1 MVNSNMKKLSVFS
14 LIVSLL
20 FILSCEDKVEKDTTP
35 PELTIVSPT
44 FGSTIGE
51 IVQIKVQTTDES
63 GILKVDFY
71 IQNSMVFSDT
81 TLPYE
86 YEWNTTTNQD
96 GEYKV
101 KVISYDTK
109 ENFVESEFSVT
120 VDNESKKPS
129 PLDITSVEY
138 DLEKMTVKWNQ
149 SQDSDFKQYNLHYS
163 DSENGTKTIIRTI
176 SDKSTTSFDTTTFDP
191 TKENWYFLEVVDF
204 FGLSSIGKGK
214 TNTID
219 LPPIEPIL
227 TVSYKSNEFIIN
239 WSENKDTDFSSY
251 ILYESLSDNM
261 NSQSK
266 IVQIN
271 SRSDTT
277 HIISDISDN
286 ERRYY
291 QIVVQDIFGLKNQ
304 SNIVLGNSF
313 QKIGFVSSGNDIIK
327 SEICSIDIDGQ
338 NKIKLTNNSTYDRGL
353 HYSTDGSKIVFMSDR
368 NSNQEIF
375 IMNVDGSNQTN
386 LTNDIDYDWDPKISP
401 DGNKIVFVSDREW
414 SSGTSEIYIMDIDG
428 KNQTNLTNNIS
439 RDIYP
444 GFFPDGSKI
453 YFESYR
459 DDFIKQ
465 FMMDIDGSN
474 QIEICRQCSRPSI
487 SPDGSKIIY
496 SSGFSIF
503 IMDIDGTN
511 KTQLTNNLESYS
523 PVFSPDGS
531 KILMRSS
538 DGNNNT
544 LYIMN
549 VDGTNKIN
557 LNVDTSLQYQFS
569 PDGSKI
575 VFVKGQNDSGGIHLI
590 NVDGT
595 DIVQLT
601 DGTYTDNNPQFQPR

>member
-1 MVNSNMKKLSVFS
+1 MNNKWFLLVLISV
-14 LIVSLL
+14 L
-20 FILSCEDKVEKDTTP
+20 FTFVFTTCEDKKDTTP

-44 FGSTIGE
+44 SGSTIGE

-149 SQDSDFKQYNLHYS
+149 SQDGDFKQYNLHYS
-163 DSENGTKTIIRTI
+163 DSENGTKTMIRTI
-176 SDKSTTSFDTTTFDP
+176 PDKSTTSFDTTTFDP

-439 RDIYP
+439 RDINP

-511 KTQLTNNLESYS
+511 KTQLTNNLEYYS